1 MIFTIPLQSCSTL
14 GDSCTDDSVGEEERG
29 SQDRFGFRKDCHRRP
44 CQELLQ
50 IPFDGGGG
58 RRRLRKLEFS
68 ECFPSRSVGGRRT
81 GSGIRDATFMA
92 SLLFSQQEKEKEE
105 GLPDARCPSV
115 PTLFFLF
122 PPQPLISA
130 NPPSP

>member
-1 MIFTIPLQSCSTL
+1 MIFTIPLQSFSTL

-50 IPFDGGGG
+50 IPFDGGGR

-68 ECFPSRSVGGRRT
+68 ECFPSRSVGGRRI

-92 SLLFSQQEKEKEE
+92 SLLFSQQKKEKEG
-105 GLPDARCPSV
+105 GLPNARCPSV
-115 PTLFFLF
+115 PTLFFSF
-122 PPQPLISA
+122 
-130 NPPSP
+130 PSPLSL